1 MTDSR
6 KKLGE
11 KGEEIA
17 IGFLK
22 KNKYKILSKNYRCPF
37 GEIDIIAQQ
46 GKVLSFIEVK
56 TRSSEI
62 FGAPQEAIHLQ
73 KQKKI
78 SRVALAFIQRYR
90 LEDRAAR
97 FDVITIKLSPD
108 GYTVDLIQNA
118 FDLTL

>member
-1 MTDSR
+1 MTESR

-11 KGEEIA
+11 RGEEIA

-22 KNKYKILSKNYRCPF
+22 KNKYKILNKNYRCPF

-46 GKVLSFIEVK
+46 GKTLSFIEVK
-56 TRSSEI
+56 TRSSEL
-62 FGAPQEAIHLQ
+62 FGAPQEAVHLQ

-78 SRVALAFIQRYR
+78 SRAALAFIQRYQ

-97 FDVITIKLSPD
+97 FDVITVKLLP
-108 GYTVDLIQNA
+108 GGVTVDLIQNA
-118 FDLTL
+118 FELTL